1 MWRKLLPRAFSLAW
15 REATTLSSL
24 VAKAPSCATNVGN
37 PQRHV
42 CLDRS
47 TKSQR
52 SERRADSCRAVWFA
66 DGQLWMNRLMPMS
79 LSFWDV
85 SSAQLTT
92 DIGDAGCKS
101 CDALLGMGPRLH
113 GTGAGV
119 LSLNF
124 LNLFPLFC
132 LPRRPAPFDI
142 IICMYQVYLASGY
155 PAPRAPWG
163 G

>member
-1 MWRKLLPRAFSLAW
+1 MWMK
-15 REATTLSSL
+15 
-24 VAKAPSCATNVGN
+24 
-37 PQRHV
+37 
-42 CLDRS
+42 
-47 TKSQR
+47 
-52 SERRADSCRAVWFA
+52 
-66 DGQLWMNRLMPMS
+66 RLMPMS